1 MEFQIV
7 QKSSKHKHHKHS
19 HKNRNLKP
27 SEPSV
32 NTKGIKEELKE
43 LEERKLKLNE
53 EIKESK
59 AGKHGFGKFAAS
71 LAGLSRQ
78 SALNRQ
84 INQRRNILGTQQNTI
99 RARSQVQFLNERTK
113 LEKAKTE
120 LREAQKKN
128 AVSFE
133 GISAQPVGIKY
144 EDLFK

>member
-1 MEFQIV
+1 MT
-7 QKSSKHKHHKHS
+7 KHKKTKIVYRH
-19 HKNRNLKP
+19 LKP

-43 LEERKLKLNE
+43 LEERKLKLSQ
-53 EIKESK
+53 EIKTSK
-59 AGKHGFGKFAAS
+59 EGKHGFGKFAAS

-84 INQRRNILGTQQNTI
+84 INQRKNILGNQVNTQ
-99 RARSQVQFLNERTK
+99 RARSQVEFLNERTK
-113 LEKAKTE
+113 LEQAKTN

-133 GISAQPVGIKY
+133 GISTQGGIKY